1 MFTSTGILQLVEQKK
16 LSLDDF
22 VSTVLPG
29 VLADSVARKIK
40 IRHLLTHTSG
50 LGDFLFTAEMSQ
62 KSKENF
68 RTMADYL
75 PGLADD
81 TLLFEPGTQWSYSN
95 TGLLL
100 LGAILEKVSGIAY
113 EEYVKKNIYQP
124 AGMVSTFFPE
134 LDNVNEGLADTYEK
148 DYFTGKP
155 VFHNTRYYQVI
166 KGTPAGG
173 GFSSCTDLFNFMQAL
188 AAGKL
193 LKRETVQ
200 MMQSAK
206 PEMNSP
212 DYGFGTQVFN
222 ENSYGHTGGGPG
234 TDALVR
240 TDREKHLTIV
250 ILCNQ
255 NMGSSPVL
263 RTALELF

>member
-1 MFTSTGILQLVEQKK
+1 MEDLV
-16 LSLDDF
+16 SN
-22 VSTVLPG
+22 VLPG
-29 VLADSVARKIK
+29 VLADSIARKIK
-40 IRHLLTHTSG
+40 IQHLLTHTSG
-50 LGDFLFTAEMSQ
+50 LGDFLFTPEMSQ

-68 RTMADYL
+68 RCIADYL

-81 TLLFEPGTQWSYSN
+81 TLLFEPGTHWSYSN
-95 TGLLL
+95 TGFLL
-100 LGAILEKVSGIAY
+100 LGAIVERVSGTPY
-113 EEYVKKNIYQP
+113 EDYVKKHIYQP

-173 GFSSCTDLFNFMQAL
+173 GFSTCTDIFNFMQAL

-193 LKRETVQ
+193 LKPGTVR

-206 PEMNSP
+206 PEINSP
-212 DYGFGTQVFN
+212 DYGYGTQVFD
-222 ENSYGHTGGGPG
+222 ENSYGHTGSGPG
-234 TDALVR
+234 TDALVKAYR
-240 TDREKHLTIV
+240 DKNLTAV

-255 NMGSSPVL
+255 NSGSYIVV
-263 RTALELF
+263 RNVLELF